1 MAVYQGARRR
11 PAFLPPPAAP
21 PVAHEA
27 APARRRVR
35 PSRRARRHPERTGL
49 VVGAIV
55 LAFLFAFFS
64 LAQTV
69 RVAATGYDIDDLL
82 VERQRLEAQEQAIRS
97 DLGRLGREPAVRKLA
112 IDAGLG
118 QLAEPVVVRAR

>member
-1 MAVYQGARRR
+1 MAVYQGARQR
-11 PAFLPPPAAP
+11 PAFFPPRAPLADAP
-21 PVAHEA
+21 PI
-27 APARRRVR
+27 PRRRVR
-35 PSRRARRHPERTGL
+35 AARRARRRSDRTGV
-49 VVGAIV
+49 VVGGIV

-69 RVAATGYDIDDLL
+69 RVSATSYDLDALL
-82 VERQRLEAQEQAIRS
+82 VERQQLEAQEQAIRS
-97 DLGRLGREPAVRKLA
+97 DLGRLGREPAVRKMA